1 MSQFHCVNGHAWFS
15 EFAGSVCPTCHKPA
29 LGMVAT
35 ACYRPIIR
43 VRLENNVARSVAKHG
58 TWNNYGLGRMLWI
71 LAGELYEVA
80 AAIVRG
86 DLHGPHGV
94 VAELC
99 DVATVCV
106 KAIERLQRVES

>member
-1 MSQFHCVNGHAWFS
+1 MSQFYCSEDHVWFS
-15 EFAGSVCPTCHKPA
+15 EFAGSVCPKCYRPA

-35 ACYRPIIR
+35 VRYRDIIR
-43 VRLENNVARSVAKHG
+43 VRLENNVARSVVKHG
-58 TWNNYGLGRMLWI
+58 TWDNFGLGRMLWI

-80 AAIVRG
+80 AAVVRR

-94 VAELC
+94 AAELC

-106 KAIERLQRVES
+106 KAIERLQRVKP